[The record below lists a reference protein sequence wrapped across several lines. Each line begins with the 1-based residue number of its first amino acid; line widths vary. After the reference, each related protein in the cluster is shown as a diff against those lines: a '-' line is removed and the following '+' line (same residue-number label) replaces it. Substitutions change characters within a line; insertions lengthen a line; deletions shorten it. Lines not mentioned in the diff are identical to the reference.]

1 MLLGSLYQAL
11 ECGGQC
17 PFVLAEDQVMQVKA
31 FLASVELQISP
42 WGETQAGDR
51 NSLQCLCSFGWG
63 RSAADGAFNSP
74 SHPQFSQFCWHRG
87 AASTSTVVA
96 ASLAHTLAA
105 LPDLILNIYWTFGLM
120 PFTWEV
126 SYMIGIK
133 AKVKLFA
140 RGCLTKKQSL
150 FVTGNTHLWLF
161 FRHSPQSDNSVVLF
175 FKWGLFFRTCRTALL
190 IILKSRQWM
199 RIYSW

>member
-1 MLLGSLYQAL
+1 MPAFAGRGPGDAGENLPG
-11 ECGGQC
+11 
-17 PFVLAEDQVMQVKA
+17 VDMQRA
-31 FLASVELQISP
+31 AELQISP

-63 RSAADGAFNSP
+63 RTAADGAFNSL
-74 SHPQFSQFCWHRG
+74 SHPQFSQLCWGRD
-87 AASTSTVVA
+87 AASTSTVA
-96 ASLAHTLAA
+96 TASLAHTLAG
-105 LPDLILNIYWTFGLM
+105 LLDLILKIYWTFGLM
-120 PFTWEV
+120 LITWEV
-126 SYMIGIK
+126 SYVMGIK
-133 AKVKLFA
+133 AKAKFFA

-161 FRHSPQSDNSVVLF
+161 FRHSPRTDHSAVLF
-175 FKWGLFFRTCRTALL
+175 FKWGSFFRTCRTALL